1 MIEIVREKIKTYLI
15 CNHTVSLKQ
24 AMKPIDTASYMA
36 YPIGKSRKEKGTK
49 DRAPH
54 LCTHSPFNFFFSYLV
69 INTKKALA
77 TASTFLYDKVLLMVF
92 NGNEK
97 HNIIIVK

>member
-36 YPIGKSRKEKGTK
+36 YPIGKSRSEKGTK

-54 LCTHSPFNFFFSYLV
+54 LCIQTPFNFFFAYLV
-69 INTKKALA
+69 INTKKG
-77 TASTFLYDKVLLMVF
+77 TS
-92 NGNEK
+92 NG
-97 HNIIIVK
+97 

>member
-24 AMKPIDTASYMA
+24 AMKPIDTASYRA

-54 LCTHSPFNFFFSYLV
+54 LCTHSPFNFIF
-69 INTKKALA
+69 IPCNKHKKKALA
-77 TASTFLYDKVLLMVF
+77 FASTSYIYDKSPIGV
-92 NGNEK
+92 
-97 HNIIIVK
+97 

>member
-54 LCTHSPFNFFFSYLV
+54 LCTHSPLNFIFTPC
-69 INTKKALA
+69 NKHKKG
-77 TASTFLYDKVLLMVF
+77 TS
-92 NGNEK
+92 NG
-97 HNIIIVK
+97 